1 MSAFDSRVDGQV
13 LVAGLV
19 YIYSCISTSL
29 FRCAFKKLK
38 PYSNKDLG
46 CGDLFIEATADEVEG
61 VLDSVDYS

>member
-13 LVAGLV
+13 LVALLL
-19 YIYSCISTSL
+19 YIYICISTSL
-29 FRCAFKKLK
+29 FRCALKKLK

-46 CGDLFIEATADEVEG
+46 CGYLFIEAIADEVEV